1 MLNILEKYK
10 PNNSIGFIGHFKFV
24 NDFKNRM
31 KDNNFNKLLLCIGES
46 GIGKTDLLKTIFKEL
61 HFDYVEFY
69 NSESFKTE
77 IDNYINL
84 KRIDSFFKKNNKK
97 LIFIDDF
104 ELFLNDK
111 NSLNYISNLNSKNI
125 PIVCI
130 INKIYSR
137 KFNDLKKKN
146 EVFYISKIGVD
157 KCYNH
162 IIQICNNENYD
173 LENKDLLNIKNFV
186 KKTNSNLKYIL
197 INLSD
202 LLKNPDNTIDY
213 NEVDK
218 DLYDTL
224 NILIKK
230 KCSIEELEKI
240 IFNDISLICM
250 LLHENFTNIINKKK
264 IKEYYIE
271 DKNNKNNKNNK
282 NSTNDINNVIIEM
295 YRDILEDICLSDILE
310 KNIFQEVN
318 WNNYGLMGL
327 IKIYKINHYY
337 SKFKHDEFNKINFTQ
352 ILTKYSLRYNF
363 NKKKFSIL
371 DDNNISYNYLDY
383 IIQGKLFKVSNSEDN
398 DTEDN
403 KISDLNKEYIDI
415 LKKYN
420 KEYNLIDNKILNK
433 LK

>member
-24 NDFKNRM
+24 NDLKNRM

-111 NSLNYISNLNSKNI
+111 NSLNYISNINSKNI

-282 NSTNDINNVIIEM
+282 NSKNNIEITSKEHTERTCQDYLSPYTLNNLLNNVNIN
-295 YRDILEDICLSDILE
+295 EDL
-310 KNIFQEVN
+310 
-318 WNNYGLMGL
+318 
-327 IKIYKINHYY
+327 
-337 SKFKHDEFNKINFTQ
+337 
-352 ILTKYSLRYNF
+352 
-363 NKKKFSIL
+363 
-371 DDNNISYNYLDY
+371 
-383 IIQGKLFKVSNSEDN
+383 
-398 DTEDN
+398 
-403 KISDLNKEYIDI
+403 
-415 LKKYN
+415 
-420 KEYNLIDNKILNK
+420 
-433 LK
+433 

>member
-1 MLNILEKYK
+1 MINIIDTYK
-10 PNNSIGFIGHFKFV
+10 PKNSIEFIGHFKFV
-24 NDFKNRM
+24 NDFKNRL
-31 KDNNFNKLLLCIGES
+31 KDNNFNKLLLCIGDS
-46 GIGKTDLLKTIFKEL
+46 GNGKTDLLKTIFREL
-61 HFDYVEFY
+61 QFDYVEFY

-77 IDNYINL
+77 IDNYINV

-111 NSLNYISNLNSKNI
+111 NSLNYISNINNKNI

-157 KCYNH
+157 KCYKH
-162 IIQICNNENYD
+162 IIQVCNNENYN
-173 LENKDLLNIKNFV
+173 LEKKDLLNIKNFI

-197 INLSD
+197 INLND

-224 NILIKK
+224 NILIKNK
-230 KCSIEELEKI
+230 LSIEELEKI
-240 IFNDISLICM
+240 IFSDISLIFM
-250 LLHENFTNIINKKK
+250 LLHENFTNIITKKK
-264 IKEYYIE
+264 IKEYNIDIY
-271 DKNNKNNKNNK
+271 KNNNSSNDTNN
-282 NSTNDINNVIIEM
+282 IIIEM
-295 YRDILEDICLSDILE
+295 YSDILEDMCISDIIE
-310 KNIFQEVN
+310 KNIFQELN
-318 WNNYGLMGL
+318 WNNYRLMGL
-327 IKIYKINHYY
+327 IKIYKLNHYY

-371 DDNNISYNYLDY
+371 DDNNISSHYLDY
-383 IIQGKLFKVSNSEDN
+383 IIQGKLFKVSINEDN
-398 DTEDN
+398 DIEDN